1 MKLIKQIISGFKKI
15 EVLHQK
21 SKEYESILTTKTKNI
36 QEMWDTKKAP
46 NLKIIRINKSQEFQV
61 NNIEPIFHKTTEK
74 KFPKL
79 KKYTPIQIQD
89 AHKS

>member
-1 MKLIKQIISGFKKI
+1 
-15 EVLHQK
+15 
-21 SKEYESILTTKTKNI
+21 
-36 QEMWDTKKAP
+36 MWDTNKTP
-46 NLKIIRINKSQEFQV
+46 NLQIIRINKSQEFHV
-61 NNIEPIFHKTTEK
+61 NNIDPIFHKTTEK